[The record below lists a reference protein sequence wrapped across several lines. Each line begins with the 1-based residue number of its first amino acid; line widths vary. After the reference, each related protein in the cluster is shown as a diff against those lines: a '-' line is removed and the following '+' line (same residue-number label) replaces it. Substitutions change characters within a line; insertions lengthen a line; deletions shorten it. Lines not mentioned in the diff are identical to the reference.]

1 MDVSGVGTQVLSVE
15 NLTKIYPNGKKAN
28 DGINLAVFEK
38 EIVGVIGP
46 NGAGKT
52 TMLRQILGLLK
63 PTEGKITLLGKD
75 ITEDPLAVKGEV
87 GYEPQYP
94 LYYPSLTIE
103 EEIGFALKF
112 KGYKGEAYK
121 KKLDE
126 IVELLNLGE
135 VRKYFG
141 YQLSPGL
148 VKLSLLAVA
157 LAQGGQFL
165 ILDEPT
171 SMVDIVTKMHIWDVF
186 SKLSEEQSILI
197 ASHDMNEVKRLCD
210 RIYILV
216 NGRIVAQ
223 GSPEQISN
231 MLKLPCTMRLTVLN
245 AEGTKKLL
253 EEKQVRYSM
262 EDDVFSLSV
271 DSLNAAIEL
280 IGDVNSSFSITY
292 IELEAPSFDEAVIR
306 LMGDNHG

>member
-1 MDVSGVGTQVLSVE
+1 MDVSGVVSQVLRVE

-28 DGINLAVFEK
+28 DGINLAVGEK

-63 PTEGKITLLGKD
+63 PTDGKITLLGKD
-75 ITEDPLAVKGEV
+75 ITKDPLAVKGEV

-103 EEIGFALKF
+103 EEIGFALRF

-121 KKLDE
+121 KKLDA
-126 IVELLNLGE
+126 IIELLNLGD

-171 SMVDIVTKMHIWDVF
+171 SMVDIVTKMHIWEIF
-186 SKLSEEQSILI
+186 SELSEEQSILI

-216 NGRIVAQ
+216 DGRIIAQ
-223 GSPEQISN
+223 GSPEEISN
-231 MLKLPCTMRLTVLN
+231 MLKLPCTMRLTVSN
-245 AEGTKKLL
+245 IDCTENLL
-253 EEKQVRYSM
+253 EERQVQYSLQNGI
-262 EDDVFSLSV
+262 FNLSV
-271 DSLNAAIEL
+271 DNLSAAMEL
-280 IGDVNSSFSITY
+280 IGDINSSFCITY
-292 IELEAPSFDEAVIR
+292 IEMEAPSFDEAVMR
-306 LMGDNHG
+306 LIGDNHG